1 MLQMQREVYEG
12 TVLLDKVPKPQR
24 TYNHQIESSRLSTK
38 ENDIIVE
45 VDRALMLLKEDGTA
59 VAMPEAVQQ
68 MREDMVQVVHRLAQA
83 KVEEITQTIEK
94 DIITALQEIIDALKK
109 AQKERCDKQK
119 PSRPGPSGEPQTPP
133 LIDALAEMKMI
144 RALQMRVNTRTERY
158 RSLFVGEQAEQAD
171 LLDALQR
178 LGRPARTHFPHHP
191 RPGNGEEPMKRTI
204 MALGVGE

>member
-1 MLQMQREVYEG
+1 MREEEIERRLAMLEARFVKMLHMQREVYEG

-109 AQKERCDKQK
+109 AQKERTT
-119 PSRPGPSGEPQTPP
+119 SRSPRVPG
-133 LIDALAEMKMI
+133 L
-144 RALQMRVNTRTERY
+144 
-158 RSLFVGEQAEQAD
+158 
-171 LLDALQR
+171 
-178 LGRPARTHFPHHP
+178 PASR
-191 RPGNGEEPMKRTI
+191 RRRR
-204 MALGVGE
+204 